1 MSVMECM
8 PLLITEFQALL
19 EEHEKNEDSIDLA
32 LDRIT
37 EADDVD
43 DQVEREIRRYW
54 NDRVKTGRKY
64 KSRLRRLR
72 LAILR

>member
-1 MSVMECM
+1 MVAFQVAKFNAFTGRTSTEC
-8 PLLITEFQALL
+8 QALL

-54 NDRVKTGRKY
+54 NDRVKTGRKD
-64 KSRLRRLR
+64 KRRSGR
-72 LAILR
+72 

>member
-54 NDRVKTGRKY
+54 NDRVKTGRKD

>member
-1 MSVMECM
+1 MPSV
-8 PLLITEFQALL
+8 ITECQALL

-54 NDRVKTGRKY
+54 NDRLKTGRKD